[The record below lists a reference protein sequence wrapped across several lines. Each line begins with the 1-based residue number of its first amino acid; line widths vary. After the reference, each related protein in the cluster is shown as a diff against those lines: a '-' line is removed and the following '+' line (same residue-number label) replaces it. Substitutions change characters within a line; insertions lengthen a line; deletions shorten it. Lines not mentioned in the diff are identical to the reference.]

1 MGTPHKILAIASI
14 GAVLAA
20 FTALGLANPG
30 AGAPCQ
36 EEGVKRTNPAS
47 VPQGDT
53 TRATAAEDRKTLRE
67 DGGCGCCTGTKGACC
82 SNAGGKPARGT
93 VLLAQANPG
102 SARPAAP
109 QEKTKA
115 KPKAGKEALAKG
127 VATRKAL
134 LDQVSALMEDGVAD
148 CCIDPGCAL
157 CVIAADGCPCAGSLA
172 KGGPVCPECWG
183 GWQAGQGMLPD
194 VKPEKVQI
202 LPKDQLKKIYG
213 MRAEKLEQA
222 GKK

>member
-1 MGTPHKILAIASI
+1 MGSPRKILALVAMGASL
-14 GAVLAA
+14 VA
-20 FTALGLANPG
+20 FTALGSAHPRG
-30 AGAPCQ
+30 KA
-36 EEGVKRTNPAS
+36 V
-47 VPQGDT
+47 
-53 TRATAAEDRKTLRE
+53 RE
-67 DGGCGCCTGTKGACC
+67 DGGCQCCNGADGTCR
-82 SNAGGKPARGT
+82 SDAGGQSTRGT
-93 VLLAQANPG
+93 ILLAQRNRGA
-102 SARPAAP
+102 SQPAASK
-109 QEKTKA
+109 QQSKA
-115 KPKAGKEALAKG
+115 SPASLAKG

-202 LPKDQLKKIYG
+202 LSKDQLKKLYG
-213 MRAEKLEQA
+213 TKAEKLDQA